1 MILCEQDLR
10 DFGFEFSLD
19 LVGQIAARLTN
30 RDIELVVLDEKAMKT
45 LNFEQ
50 RGVNKPT
57 DVLSFPLV
65 DICENL
71 SQGVNFWGEN
81 GGENLSE
88 NKILGENAC
97 ENLQNCAEFLGENLQ
112 NYAEFLGENS
122 QNGLQGVNFSS
133 ENSQKLPLGSIV
145 INANAVFAEAKRLG
159 HSEEAEFALLFLHG
173 LLHLLGYN
181 HEKDKGEMREK
192 ERELIA
198 KFKLPKSLIIRN
210 EL

>member
-19 LVGQIAARLTN
+19 LAGQIAARLTN

-57 DVLSFPLV
+57 DVLSFPLEALPN
-65 DICENL
+65 I
-71 SQGVNFWGEN
+71 
-81 GGENLSE
+81 
-88 NKILGENAC
+88 
-97 ENLQNCAEFLGENLQ
+97 
-112 NYAEFLGENS
+112 ENS
-122 QNGLQGVNFSS
+122 
-133 ENSQKLPLGSIV
+133 PLGSIV

-181 HEKDKGEMREK
+181 HETDSGEMREK
-192 ERELIA
+192 EKELIA
-198 KFKLPKSLIIRN
+198 EFKLPKSLIIRN
-210 EL
+210 EI

>member
-30 RDIELVVLDEKAMKT
+30 RDIELVVLDEKAMRA

-71 SQGVNFWGEN
+71 SQGVNFGD
-81 GGENLSE
+81 
-88 NKILGENAC
+88 ENAC
-97 ENLQNCAEFLGENLQ
+97 ENSQNNAEFLGENLQ
-112 NYAEFLGENS
+112 NKS
-122 QNGLQGVNFSS
+122 QGVNFFS

-145 INANAVFAEAKRLG
+145 INAKSVFAEAKRLG

-181 HEKDKGEMREK
+181 HEIDSGEMREK
-192 ERELIA
+192 EKELIA
-198 KFKLPKSLIIRN
+198 EFKLPKSLIIRN
-210 EL
+210 E

>member
-19 LVGQIAARLTN
+19 LAGQIAVRLTN
-30 RDIELVVLDEKAMKT
+30 KDIELVVLDEKAMKT

-50 RGVNKPT
+50 RGVNKAT

-81 GGENLSE
+81 
-88 NKILGENAC
+88 AC
-97 ENLQNCAEFLGENLQ
+97 ENLRNNAEFLGENLQ
-112 NYAEFLGENS
+112 NNAEFLGENL